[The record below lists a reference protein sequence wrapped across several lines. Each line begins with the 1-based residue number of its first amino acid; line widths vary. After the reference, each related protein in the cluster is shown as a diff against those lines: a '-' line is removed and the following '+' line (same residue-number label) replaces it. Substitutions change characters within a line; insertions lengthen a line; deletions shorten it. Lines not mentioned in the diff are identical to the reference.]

1 MSYGQVETEI
11 ELMREIEKEPRF
23 RNLMYAIIGL
33 LIVGY
38 IGIKARHVSIA
49 VGAYQG
55 QVLDR
60 DTSGAAK

>member
-1 MSYGQVETEI
+1 
-11 ELMREIEKEPRF
+11 MREIEKEPRF